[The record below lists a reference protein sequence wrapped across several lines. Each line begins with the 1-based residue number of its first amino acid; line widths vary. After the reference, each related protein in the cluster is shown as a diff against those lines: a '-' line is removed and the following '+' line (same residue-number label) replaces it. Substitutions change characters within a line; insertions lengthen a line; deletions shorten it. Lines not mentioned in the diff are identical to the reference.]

1 MKTERQ
7 FQTFDGE
14 TLYLVKD
21 TVTRP
26 RAVMVIV
33 HGLCEHQGRYDYVTA
48 RLNAQQIDVYRF
60 DHRGHGRS
68 DGKRV
73 YYDKWT
79 EISDD
84 VNAVVELAIAENPG
98 KQVFV
103 LGHSMGGYAVA
114 CFATRYPGKAA
125 GIVLSG
131 ALTRYNN
138 QLMGELPLP
147 LPADTYV
154 PNALGDGVCSDP
166 AVGEAYV
173 ADPYVEKE
181 ISVGLMNSL
190 SEGVAFLK
198 AHPAD
203 FVDPVLILHGLND
216 GLVSNQDS
224 RELLGEIASTD
235 KSLRIYS
242 GMCHEIF
249 NEFDKDEPI
258 GDMLAWLNKRI
269 G

>member
-1 MKTERQ
+1 M
-7 FQTFDGE
+7 
-14 TLYLVKD
+14 
-21 TVTRP
+21 
-26 RAVMVIV
+26 
-33 HGLCEHQGRYDYVTA
+33 
-48 RLNAQQIDVYRF
+48 
-60 DHRGHGRS
+60 
-68 DGKRV
+68 
-73 YYDKWT
+73 
-79 EISDD
+79 
-84 VNAVVELAIAENPG
+84 
-98 KQVFV
+98 
-103 LGHSMGGYAVA
+103 
-114 CFATRYPGKAA
+114 
-125 GIVLSG
+125 
-131 ALTRYNN
+131 
-138 QLMGELPLP
+138 
-147 LPADTYV
+147 